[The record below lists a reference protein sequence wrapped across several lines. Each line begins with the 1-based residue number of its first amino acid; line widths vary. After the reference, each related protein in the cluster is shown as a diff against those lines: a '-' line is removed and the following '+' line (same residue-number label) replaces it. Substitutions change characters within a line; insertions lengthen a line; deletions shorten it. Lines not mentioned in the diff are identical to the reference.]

1 MKQET
6 IIRTALASL
15 FALGATGSL
24 LTHAADPKGMEQ
36 CFGVAKAGKNDC
48 STAKTPHSCAGE
60 AKVDN
65 DPNDFKNVKTGTCIK
80 MGGKLKPAGGKS

>member
-24 LTHAADPKGMEQ
+24 LTHAADPEAKEQ

-48 STAKTPHSCAGE
+48 STAKTPHSCAGL

-65 DPNDFKNVKTGTCIK
+65 DPNEFTYVKTGTCIK

>member
-1 MKQET
+1 MNHET
-6 IIRTALASL
+6 IIRTALAGL

-24 LTHAADPKGMEQ
+24 LAHAADAKDKEQ
-36 CFGVAKAGKNDC
+36 CFGIAKAGKNDC

-65 DPNDFKNVKTGTCIK
+65 DPNEFVYVKTGTCIK
-80 MGGKLKPAGGKS
+80 MGGKLKPAGGKT

>member
-24 LTHAADPKGMEQ
+24 LTQAADSEAKEQ

-48 STAKTPHSCAGE
+48 STAKTPHSCAGL

-65 DPNDFKNVKTGTCIK
+65 DPNEFVYVKTGTCIK
-80 MGGKLKPAGGKS
+80 MGGKLKPAGDKG